1 LTAYSRGAAESR
13 SKPESLDAADTAD
26 TAGAGSTARTEVE
39 TADAR
44 NTGSRNKR
52 RNRGGERPGFA
63 PAGPDPDSSIA
74 ADSEPDPASVARAIV
89 LRQLTGSAKSRL
101 QLARKLAECN
111 IPEDVAEA
119 VLDRFQEVR
128 LIDDAEFADM
138 WVRSRSQSRKLAK
151 GALRRELADK
161 GIDADTAAAALE
173 QLSDADEEA
182 AARLLVERK
191 LRPGTDL
198 SSRAERDKTTRRLAS
213 MLARKGYQPSQAFR
227 IVGEMLAVAPHDQSS
242 P

>member
-1 LTAYSRGAAESR
+1 MTASR
-13 SKPESLDAADTAD
+13 DAADL
-26 TAGAGSTARTEVE
+26 TAGQSAGWRAAGQDAGSGRRQRRRGGGHPGFGPDGPD
-39 TADAR
+39 ADA
-44 NTGSRNKR
+44 
-52 RNRGGERPGFA
+52 A
-63 PAGPDPDSSIA
+63 IA
-74 ADSEPDPASVARAIV
+74 ADADAEPDPASVARAIV
-89 LRQLTGSAKSRL
+89 LRQLTSSAKSRL
-101 QLARKLAECN
+101 QLARKLAERN

-173 QLSDADEEA
+173 QLSDEDEEV

-191 LRPGTDL
+191 LRAGTDL
-198 SSRAERDKTTRRLAS
+198 SDRAGRDKITRRLAS
-213 MLARKGYQPSQAFR
+213 MLARRGYQPSQAFR
-227 IVGEMLAVAPHDQSS
+227 IVGEVLDSRAETQAEAPDNLLD

>member
-1 LTAYSRGAAESR
+1 M
-13 SKPESLDAADTAD
+13 
-26 TAGAGSTARTEVE
+26 
-39 TADAR
+39 
-44 NTGSRNKR
+44 
-52 RNRGGERPGFA
+52 
-63 PAGPDPDSSIA
+63 
-74 ADSEPDPASVARAIV
+74 ARAIV
-89 LRQLTGSAKSRL
+89 LRQLTSSAKSRL
-101 QLARKLAECN
+101 QLARKLAERN

-173 QLSDADEEA
+173 QLSDADEEVS
-182 AARLLVERK
+182 ARLLVERK
-191 LRPGTDL
+191 LRAGTDL
-198 SSRAERDKTTRRLAS
+198 SDRAERDKVTRRLAS

-227 IVGEMLAVAPHDQSS
+227 IVGGVLDAHAETQIDAPDSLLDL
-242 P
+242 

>member
-1 LTAYSRGAAESR
+1 MAG
-13 SKPESLDAADTAD
+13 DA
-26 TAGAGSTARTEVE
+26 
-39 TADAR
+39 
-44 NTGSRNKR
+44 
-52 RNRGGERPGFA
+52 
-63 PAGPDPDSSIA
+63 
-74 ADSEPDPASVARAIV
+74 EPDPASVARAIV
-89 LRQLTGSAKSRL
+89 LRQLTSSAKSRL
-101 QLARKLAECN
+101 QLARKLAERN

-161 GIDADTAAAALE
+161 GVAPETAAAALE
-173 QLSDADEEA
+173 QLSDADEET
-182 AARLLVERK
+182 AARQLVERK

-198 SSRAERDKTTRRLAS
+198 SDRAARDKATRRLAS

-227 IVGEMLAVAPHDQSS
+227 IVSEVLDATAGRRQDG
-242 P
+242 